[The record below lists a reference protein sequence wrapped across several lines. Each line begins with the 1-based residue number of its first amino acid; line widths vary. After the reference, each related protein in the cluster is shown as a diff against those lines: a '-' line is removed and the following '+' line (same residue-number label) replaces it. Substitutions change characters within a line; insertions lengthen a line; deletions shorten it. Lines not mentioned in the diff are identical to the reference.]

1 MFVKNEL
8 LRNYKNNEIEP
19 EKINQVLKKVE
30 DLAETFKIKYNEVYV

>member
-8 LRNYKNNEIEP
+8 LRNYKNNEIEA
-19 EKINQVLKKVE
+19 EKIEQVLKKVE